1 VSTVTPAGAGNWP
14 AGRLTGQAAVTVNG
28 SEFLPEMQLRQ
39 WHEELDAMGLRSTG
53 SPVHEQYIDE
63 LISRLERAGVTD
75 VHGEPVPVSRWTA
88 GRWSLDAGG
97 KPIATSSYIPY
108 SGSTPPGG
116 VTGALARV
124 PPGAIPQAGA
134 LAGKIAVFDVPLP
147 ATAYS
152 VMAQISY
159 AGWDPQ
165 GLIDPTARYARPW
178 AGIGDLISLLDSLP
192 AAGAIGCVGVIDLP
206 PEAARGSYF
215 PYDGHVRTVP
225 GVYVDRTA
233 RPRLEA
239 LIATG
244 APARLTLAAT
254 AERFVSRN
262 VVGLIPGRT
271 DELVILNSHT
281 DGTNAVED
289 NGPNAIVAMA
299 QYLSRLDRD
308 LLPRSVMVSLTTG
321 HFHGG
326 IGQVTFAREHL
337 DGALRKAAC
346 ALTIEHL
353 GALEWAEIAGGQM
366 ALTGRPELGVIFVP
380 ENEAMVGAS
389 LAALKRA
396 GDGPG
401 QVLRPFVPAPGS
413 PSGYG
418 WPGEGTQLWTD
429 GQVMTMNYIAG
440 PTYLLNWGIPTLDK
454 CDIGRMRRE
463 AISLT
468 EMVLETGSAPL
479 ALLGSLDMPPL
490 A

>member
-1 VSTVTPAGAGNWP
+1 MSTVTPAGAGSWP
-14 AGRLTGQAAVTVNG
+14 AGRLAGPAAVTVQA
-28 SEFLPEMQLRQ
+28 SEFLPAAQLRQ
-39 WHEELDAMGLRSTG
+39 WHEELDAVGLRSTG
-53 SPVHEQYIDE
+53 SPAHEQYIDE

-75 VHGEPVPVSRWTA
+75 VHGEPVPISRWTA

-97 KPIATSSYIPY
+97 QPVATSSYIPY
-108 SGSTPPGG
+108 SGGTPPDG

-124 PPGAIPQAGA
+124 SPRAAPPAGA

-147 ATAYS
+147 ASAYS
-152 VMAQISY
+152 VMGQISY

-165 GLIDPTARYARPW
+165 SLIDPAARYARPW

-192 AAGAIGCVGVIDLP
+192 ATGAIGCVGVIDLP

-215 PYDGHVRTVP
+215 PYDGHIRNVP
-225 GVYVDRTA
+225 GGYVDRTA

-239 LIATG
+239 LIAAG

-254 AERFVSRN
+254 AEHFVSRN

-299 QYLSRLDRD
+299 QYLSRLDRN

-337 DGALRKAAC
+337 EGALRKAAC
-346 ALTIEHL
+346 ALTLEHL
-353 GALEWAEIAGGQM
+353 GALEWAEIADGQM

-380 ENEAMVGAS
+380 ENQAMVGAS

-396 GDGPG
+396 GDGPA
-401 QVLRPFVPAPGS
+401 QVLRPFAAASGS

-440 PTYLLNWGIPTLDK
+440 PTYLLNWGVPTLDK

-463 AISLT
+463 AISFT
-468 EMVLETGSAPL
+468 QMVLELGAAPL
-479 ALLGSLDMPPL
+479 ASLGSLDMPPL